1 MTVSVP
7 RPGLAADALTA
18 AAVAGL
24 GLLLLWCGSRM
35 LPAAAAGSAAFAPDP
50 LSPEP
55 LSFATLTQIAGF
67 CAAAAG
73 VLLTLW
79 WVAGSIFALAGCLLH
94 RSGFRTAAR
103 RTLSLAPGPL
113 RRLAAAALGLS
124 LAAGGAL
131 GTAPMSAASTPV
143 AAAAAAA
150 RTTLQTAHPTAAD
163 APGAGT
169 AAATSATSATSGQQ
183 DADGAGTPET
193 ADAGEAVSP
202 LWRPAPP
209 QPAAGNLLTG
219 SPRQD
224 EREVVVAAGDTLWSL
239 AAAQLGP
246 YATDAETAALWP
258 RWYELNRDVIGPDPG
273 LIHPGQVLAMP
284 PR

>member
-1 MTVSVP
+1 MNVSVP

-24 GLLLLWCGSRM
+24 GLLLVWCGSRM
-35 LPAAAAGSAAFAPDP
+35 LSAAAAGYAAFAPDP

-55 LSFATLTQIAGF
+55 LSFAMLTQIAGF

-79 WVAGSIFALAGCLLH
+79 WVAGSMAALTGCLLH
-94 RSGFRTAAR
+94 RSGFHAAGGR
-103 RTLSLAPGPL
+103 ALSLAPRPL

-131 GTAPMSAASTPV
+131 GTATMSAASTSV
-143 AAAAAAA
+143 ATAAAAAG
-150 RTTLQTAHPTAAD
+150 TTLQTAHPAVAD
-163 APGAGT
+163 ARNAGT
-169 AAATSATSATSGQQ
+169 ATAASATTGQPN
-183 DADGAGTPET
+183 ADGTARPGT
-193 ADAGEAVSP
+193 AEAAEPVSP
-202 LWRPAPP
+202 LWRPTPP
-209 QPAAGNLLTG
+209 QPAPGSLLTG
-219 SPRQD
+219 SPRPE

-239 AAAQLGP
+239 AAAHLGP
-246 YATDAETAALWP
+246 YATDAETADLWP
-258 RWYELNRDVIGPDPG
+258 RLYELNRDVIGPDPG